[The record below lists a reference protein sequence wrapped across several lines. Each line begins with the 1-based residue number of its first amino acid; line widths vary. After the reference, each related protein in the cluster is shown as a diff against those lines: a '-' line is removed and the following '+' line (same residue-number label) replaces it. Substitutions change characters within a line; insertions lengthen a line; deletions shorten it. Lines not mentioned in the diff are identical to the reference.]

1 MHLKIQK
8 FDPSTDESPYYV
20 EGDVEYT
27 PGMNGLQALLL
38 FHENVEPI
46 SFDMQCGGRACG
58 RCAMM
63 IDGEPAMVCAVALTD
78 EDHTYE
84 PLNGFP
90 VIRDLVVDKTILRDK
105 VNKALDRTLP
115 EPLSAE
121 ETTPAN
127 FDVDTQSYRKALEGC
142 ARCGSCEAA
151 CPVHAVSP
159 AKYVGPTVMM
169 AHMFRCFD
177 EFDAS
182 NRLAQVV
189 ADGLYRCTTCG
200 RCDEVCQLDI
210 PHVEMYQLV
219 RQRAEAA
226 GLKPSYAK

>member
-1 MHLKIQK
+1 MEASYDALGPWRPVEKIKSTIEELERIEQEDLPRQVVS
-8 FDPSTDESPYYV
+8 DPSSAMNKDWQEAIENHNLLAIALVSVKATLERQES
-20 EGDVEYT
+20 
-27 PGMNGLQALLL
+27 
-38 FHENVEPI
+38 
-46 SFDMQCGGRACG
+46 
-58 RCAMM
+58 
-63 IDGEPAMVCAVALTD
+63 
-78 EDHTYE
+78 
-84 PLNGFP
+84 
-90 VIRDLVVDKTILRDK
+90 
-105 VNKALDRTLP
+105 
-115 EPLSAE
+115 
-121 ETTPAN
+121 
-127 FDVDTQSYRKALEGC
+127 
-142 ARCGSCEAA
+142 CGSCEAA

-169 AHMFRCFD
+169 AHMFRCFN

-182 NRLAQVV
+182 NRLAQVM